1 MPTAT
6 VGLAAF
12 ELEAERSGFETQRR
26 FLAVGHLQADR
37 SRHLSMLLIRKMR
50 MIKSARV
57 GWWVFNTIKYCMN
70 FRLRCNYYFLSSLS
84 KLHLRKSLKV

>member
-26 FLAVGHLQADR
+26 FLAVGRLQADR

-50 MIKSARV
+50 MIVCPSWVV
-57 GWWVFNTIKYCMN
+57 GVQYNQVLYEFQVT
-70 FRLRCNYYFLSSLS
+70 
-84 KLHLRKSLKV
+84 V